1 MKIANSVT
9 TTPFDVAR
17 GTEFSDRLHGWT
29 AGLIS
34 RFVAAAQAAYA
45 RRRLAAAL
53 MSLDDRILRDIGI
66 SEPEIW
72 NLRARRRLLPPD
84 WD

>member
-1 MKIANSVT
+1 MKTTNYVT
-9 TTPFDVAR
+9 TTPFDVGHGIQVSIRLRDWIQSLVAR
-17 GTEFSDRLHGWT
+17 FATT
-29 AGLIS
+29 IY
-34 RFVAAAQAAYA
+34 AAYA
-45 RRRLAAAL
+45 RRRLTAAL
-53 MSLDDRILRDIGI
+53 MNLDDRILRDIGI